1 MILPIFSHLS
11 SLCSVADNFF
21 YSNVWYPY
29 MRPSFKCLSLYI
41 NISNI
46 YVHVTYMCK
55 RNIFFDPGC
64 NNKKRLGV
72 LDKIYPSFSC
82 LFLSLSL
89 YLYLSLSLTHTH
101 IQPFHL
107 PQKNQ
112 TLTSLVTSIFLNT
125 LLLFRS
131 ITLQPN
137 SAFLDDIGFVKLH
150 SKKRCS
156 SQKEKKQK

>member
-89 YLYLSLSLTHTH
+89 YLYLSLSLFSHYLFPTHSHTHTTFSFTIEKSNSYIISYKHFFEHTFAVSFYH
-101 IQPFHL
+101 IA
-107 PQKNQ
+107 
-112 TLTSLVTSIFLNT
+112 T
-125 LLLFRS
+125 
-131 ITLQPN
+131 
-137 SAFLDDIGFVKLH
+137 KL
-150 SKKRCS
+150 SFS
-156 SQKEKKQK
+156 G